1 MNDEQIYKEF
11 KPILGHAS
19 DLVKKL
25 KINDNDGNEI
35 CFAAI

>member
-1 MNDEQIYKEF
+1 MSDGQIIEKF